1 MTPSP
6 CDPNEQCQNTIG
18 SYNCGC
24 VVGYVKDDKDQ
35 SCIDY
40 DECEGN
46 THSCHIQS
54 KEFRLQSLRRGLYK
68 RYMGVYA

>member
-1 MTPSP
+1 MTITPVP

-18 SYNCGC
+18 SFNCGC
-24 VVGYVKDDKDQ
+24 VVGYVKDDHDQ

-54 KEFRLQSLRRGLYK
+54 KELRLIL
-68 RYMGVYA
+68 MV